1 LNKYF
6 YSNGKLLLTSEYLVL
21 DGAEA
26 LAIPTVYGQSLDVK
40 SGGEN
45 GLKWTSLDE
54 ENQVWFEGKFQLDD
68 VFSINSFSD
77 KKIAQTL
84 QHILAEAKK
93 LNPKFLSEKTGI
105 EVVTKLNFPRNW
117 GLGSSSTLINNIA
130 QWANVNAF
138 ELLKNSFGGSGYD
151 IACGQND
158 VPIIFSNKQMPPVI
172 KQIEQLDWP
181 FIDELYF
188 VYLNTKQDSKQS
200 ILHYNLL
207 GKEKNGYIERANQ
220 MTREFLGA
228 KTLEEF
234 EVIIEQHELML
245 SELLQLQ
252 KRMALFFNDFRGSVK
267 SLGGWGGD
275 FILATGKGAPEYFRK
290 KGLTVIVP
298 FKKMIK

>member
-1 LNKYF
+1 LNKTF

-40 SGGEN
+40 SRSEN
-45 GLKWTSLDE
+45 GLEWTSLDE
-54 ENQVWFEGKFQLDD
+54 ENQVWFEGKFQLDELL
-68 VFSINSFSD
+68 SIDTFSD

-105 EVVTKLNFPRNW
+105 EAVTKLNFPKNW

-158 VPIIFSNKQMPPVI
+158 VPVLFSNRQTPPLVN
-172 KQIEQLDWP
+172 KIEHLNWS
-181 FIDELYF
+181 FTDELYF
-188 VYLNTKQDSKQS
+188 VYLNKKQDSKQS
-200 ILHYNLL
+200 IIHYNKL
-207 GKEKNGYIERANQ
+207 GSEKHAFIEKANQ
-220 MTREFLGA
+220 ITRKLLEV

-234 EVIIEQHELML
+234 EIIIDQHELML
-245 SELLQLQ
+245 SELLQLPKIKDQ
-252 KRMALFFNDFRGSVK
+252 LFSDFHGSIK

-275 FILATGKGAPEYFRK
+275 FILATGKDAPEYFRK
-290 KGLTVIVP
+290 KGFTVIVP
-298 FKKMIK
+298 FLKMIK